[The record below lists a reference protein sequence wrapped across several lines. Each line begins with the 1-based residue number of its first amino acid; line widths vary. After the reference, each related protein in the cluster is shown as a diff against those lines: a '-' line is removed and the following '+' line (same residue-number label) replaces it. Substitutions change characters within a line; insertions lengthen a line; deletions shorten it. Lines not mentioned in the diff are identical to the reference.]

1 MSRKRPIT
9 HDFNSMFGAP
19 INLKKTKEKLINGK
33 VKQKEKNKENEI
45 VAAQQAAKKKKKEKK
60 TKKENK
66 EEVKHEPIM
75 KSPPPKSKKVFL
87 SNEMS
92 EKSSKNMSA

>member
-33 VKQKEKNKENEI
+33 KDKLKEKNKENEVI
-45 VAAQQAAKKKKKEKK
+45 LMKKKKKEKK
-60 TKKENK
+60 IKKEDNI
-66 EEVKHEPIM
+66 KHEPIM
-75 KSPPPKSKKVFL
+75 KSPPPKSKKVF
-87 SNEMS
+87 
-92 EKSSKNMSA
+92 KNYLKFF